1 MIALGGT
8 KITKAFLGSTEL
20 ANIAI
25 GDELL
30 LSSEPIEYLQFKDA
44 EVWRV
49 MCVKYGDHDG
59 STPIGITAEQC
70 AAVSS
75 FAIGFMSG
83 NKLVTTLDDLVYFTS
98 ISSLPNNFI
107 LNGTALLNA
116 DLPSNITR
124 IEYNTLRGCTKL
136 EYIVFRCSEVMSTG
150 NNSLYNTNNCLVYVP
165 DNLINDYKAAAS
177 WKQYAS
183 RFRPL
188 SDFPS

>member
-1 MIALGGT
+1 M
-8 KITKAFLGSTEL
+8 
-20 ANIAI
+20 
-25 GDELL
+25 GDQAGNK
-30 LSSEPIEYLQFKDA
+30 YLQFKDA
-44 EVWRV
+44 EVWRI

-75 FAIGFMSG
+75 FPVNFMSE
-83 NKLVTTLDDLVYFTS
+83 NKLVTTLDDLEYFTGLS
-98 ISSLPNNFI
+98 ALPHAFI
-107 LNGTALLNA
+107 INGTELLNA

-136 EYIVFRCSEVMSTG
+136 EYIVFRCSVVMATG
-150 NNSLYNTNNCLVYVP
+150 NNTLNNTNNCVVYVP
-165 DNLINDYKAAAS
+165 DELINDYKSAEA

-183 RFRPL
+183 RFRSL